1 MGDIIVETP
10 QGDVIVEIAGD
21 APTPE
26 EEQAITQQFFSQQPT
41 GAEIDLATASKSE
54 ILDYARQR
62 RLAGVDPVSGER
74 LTEDEYVSNYKE
86 PGVDYRTGVGS
97 VAGFSRFQ
105 FGRMDDSEEKSNY
118 LKTVVGEE
126 GFRLDPLGRHILTQD
141 GRTKLG
147 LGEGR
152 ELAIDEEGFSFNDVK
167 EFAGAT
173 ALPIIAGVGAGV
185 AASGVGFLPGMFIVG
200 AATAGGKLLDE
211 GIEYAEGLQRQSF
224 ADVARD
230 AAYEGVFG
238 AAGEGIGRGI
248 SNLFGYFIKGPRGL
262 TAAGKAENEAIRKQ
276 FRDLLDKD
284 FRPTIAGGAGDS
296 FRPILTRVQAVA
308 EGVFPNRAAAQA
320 NADVAVK
327 ELAALGVD
335 KSRVTKLAEVLNR
348 DIDEYYASTQ
358 NVFANAQRHLNEAT
372 EQEIK
377 QAMGA
382 LKNNEIIPA
391 DLSEMIAI
399 RKRIFDE
406 DMDRIY
412 TKVNETLKNN
422 EIIPTKGIKEALK
435 KLDKQTIA
443 DIGATKFAKRI
454 DDLGEFAT
462 ARDVASIRTGL
473 TDAQKNPSLLNDVA
487 AYQLGSIK
495 GAVNQAMQSAELDLA
510 SSVLKGSAVL
520 KASGQ
525 SFEELSEGLNT
536 LARANTVYRDGMKRF
551 DNLTVQEIIKSARN
565 NRLNK
570 NFVYQNLILDNQPEA
585 LEELFKAIRG
595 VDTGKALG
603 AETGLVDL
611 DAGARALSKATYGE
625 RPLMQALEEAR
636 RLPPESQ
643 QRRAVERYARSI
655 EEEVANRTAIRGT
668 GAEQAEQVRQG
679 LAKMYLTDAIEQ
691 SKLVD
696 DLTGVE
702 VIDGTMLAA
711 NIMSKNKAVDKLLKP
726 ELGEIKEIVDI
737 LKRSKAKVA
746 SNVVDELQDRPLK
759 AALNSF
765 KQAQKEFSAPD
776 TAQLTR
782 ILQSTNDPDVLASN
796 IFSTVDNVKLAE
808 RVLAPETMEQVRD
821 AAAGRILRQIG
832 GTTEEVV
839 QDASGAMVKQ
849 IKLSDD
855 FIEKFKT
862 GKVGNKLSTV
872 LDSYEPKV
880 INAMFKDPQ
889 AYESLSTLA
898 QNMTKASNQA
908 MAGKG
913 GLAAPTI
920 ALGLTV
926 GAFMLNPLAALVPAA
941 GYLAMSKMLRNPKI
955 LRMMFKSRQQNS
967 VKEFLQGKIVTGDPY
982 GQGFQAA
989 LQIAGAATVQGSRMS
1004 IEQGAE
1010 EARPVTAAAKQ
1021 QLAPVANQALQT
1033 AQTAMTQAPNVMPGG
1048 AGTVGQV
1055 SPILL
1060 PDPATAALAQSLGR
1074 TTP

>member
-1 MGDIIVETP
+1 MGEIIVETP
-10 QGDVIVEIAGD
+10 QGEIIVEIEGD
-21 APTPE
+21 TPTE
-26 EEQAITQQFFSQQPT
+26 AEQEAIFQEFSGT
-41 GAEIDLATASKSE
+41 NKTELDLATASIEE
-54 ILDYARQR
+54 IRDYSRAKK
-62 RLAGVDPVSGER
+62 LAGLDPVTGKA
-74 LTEDEYVSNYKE
+74 LTEDEYVSGYRE
-86 PGVDYRTGVGS
+86 PGVDYNTGVDS
-97 VAGFSRFQ
+97 VSGFSRFQ
-105 FGRMDDSEEKSNY
+105 FGRMDTTEEKSNY
-118 LKTVVGEE
+118 LRTVVGED
-126 GFRLDPLGRHILTQD
+126 GYRVDPLGRHILTQE

-152 ELAIDEEGFSFNDVK
+152 DLAIDEEGLSFNDVK

-185 AASGVGFLPGMFIVG
+185 AASGVGFVPGMLIVG

-230 AAYEGVFG
+230 AAYEGAFG
-238 AAGEGIGRGI
+238 AAGEGIGRGV
-248 SNLFGYFIKGPRGL
+248 SSLFGYFIKGPRGL
-262 TAAGKAENEAIRKQ
+262 TAAGRARNEAVRKQ

-296 FRPILTRVQAVA
+296 FRPILTRIQAVA
-308 EGVFPNRAAAQA
+308 EGVYPNQAAAQA
-320 NADVAVK
+320 NANAAVK
-327 ELAALGVD
+327 ELTDLGLD
-335 KSRVTKLAEVLNR
+335 KSRVNKLAEVLNR
-348 DIDEYYASTQ
+348 DIDEYYSSTQ
-358 NVFANAQRHLNEAT
+358 DVFANAQRRLNEAT

-377 QAMGA
+377 QVMSA
-382 LKNNEIIPA
+382 LKKDEIIPA

-412 TKVNETLKNN
+412 TRVNETLKNN

-443 DIGATKFAKRI
+443 DIGATKFATRI
-454 DDLGEFAT
+454 NKLKDYAT
-462 ARDVASIRTGL
+462 AREVASLRTGL

-495 GAVNQAMQSAELDLA
+495 SAVNQAMQSAELDLA
-510 SSVLKGSAVL
+510 TSTLKGSAVL

-525 SFEELSEGLNT
+525 SFEELSNALNT
-536 LARANTVYRDGMKRF
+536 LSRANAVYRDGMKRF
-551 DNLTVQEIIKSARN
+551 DNVTVQEIIKSARN

-595 VDTGKALG
+595 VDTRKALG

-611 DAGARALSKATYGE
+611 DAGAKALSRATYGE

-636 RLPPESQ
+636 RLPPENQ

-679 LAKMYLTDAIEQ
+679 LAKMYLTDALEQ
-691 SKLVD
+691 SKMID

-702 VIDGTMLAA
+702 VIDGAKLAA

-726 ELGEIKEIVDI
+726 ELNEIKEIVDI

-765 KQAQKEFSAPD
+765 KEAQKEFAAPD

-855 FIEKFKT
+855 FLEKFKT
-862 GKVGNKLSTV
+862 GEVGSKLTTI

-880 INAMFKDPQ
+880 INAMFKNPQ
-889 AYESLSTLA
+889 AHESLSILA
-898 QNMTKASNQA
+898 RNMTKASNQA

-920 ALGLTV
+920 ALGLTI
-926 GAFMLNPLAALVPAA
+926 GAFMLNPIAALVPAL
-941 GYLAMSKMLRNPKI
+941 GYLAMSRMLRDPRV

-967 VKEFLQGKIVTGDPY
+967 VKEFLEGKIATEDPF
-982 GQGFQAA
+982 GQGIQAA
-989 LQIAGAATVQGSRMS
+989 LQIAGAATVQGTRMGV
-1004 IEQGAE
+1004 EQGAE
-1010 EARPVTAAAKQ
+1010 EVRPVTQAARD
-1021 QLAPVANQALQT
+1021 QLAPMADQALQT
-1033 AQTAMTQAPNVMPGG
+1033 AQTAITQAPNVMPAE
-1048 AGTVGQV
+1048 AGTAGQV

-1060 PDPATAALAQSLGR
+1060 PDPATQALAQSLGR

>member
-21 APTPE
+21 TPTPE

-41 GAEIDLATASKSE
+41 GAEIDLATASKDE

-62 RLAGVDPVSGER
+62 RLAGVDPVSGEQ
-74 LTEDEYVSNYKE
+74 LTEDEFVSSYKE

-105 FGRMDDSEEKSNY
+105 FGRMDTSEEKSDY
-118 LKTVVGEE
+118 LKTVVGDE
-126 GFRLDPLGRHILTQD
+126 GFRLDPLGRHILTQE

-152 ELAIDEEGFSFNDVK
+152 ELAIDEEGLSFNDIK

-173 ALPIIAGVGAGV
+173 TLPIVAGVGAGLM
-185 AASGVGFLPGMFIVG
+185 ASGVGFLPGMFIVG

-224 ADVARD
+224 ADVVRD
-230 AAYEGVFG
+230 AAYEGAFG
-238 AAGEGIGRGI
+238 AAGEGVGRGV

-262 TAAGKAENEAIRKQ
+262 TAAGRAENEAIRKQ
-276 FRDLLDKD
+276 FRDMIDKGL
-284 FRPTIAGGAGDS
+284 RPTIAGGAGDS

-320 NADVAVK
+320 NANAVVE
-327 ELAALGVD
+327 ELTTLGLD
-335 KSRVTKLAEVLNR
+335 KSRVNKLSEVLNR
-348 DIDEYYASTQ
+348 DIDEYYSSTQ
-358 NVFANAQRHLNEAT
+358 NVFANAQRRLNEAT

-377 QAMGA
+377 QIMGA
-382 LKNNEIIPA
+382 LKKDEIIPA
-391 DLSEMIAI
+391 DLSKMIAI

-412 TKVNETLKNN
+412 TKVNDTLKNN

-443 DIGATKFAKRI
+443 DIGATKFANRI
-454 DDLGEFAT
+454 NKLKDYAT
-462 ARDVASIRTGL
+462 AREIASLRTGL
-473 TDAQKNPSLLNDVA
+473 TDAQKNPSLLNDIA

-495 GAVNQAMQSAELDLA
+495 TAVNQAMQSAELDLA
-510 SSVLKGSAVL
+510 TSTLKGSAVL

-525 SFEELSEGLNT
+525 SFEELSDALNT
-536 LARANTVYRDGMKRF
+536 LSRANAVYRDGMKRF
-551 DNLTVQEIIKSARN
+551 DNVTVQEIIKSARN

-595 VDTGKALG
+595 VDTAKALG
-603 AETGLVDL
+603 AKTGLVDL
-611 DAGARALSKATYGE
+611 DAGAKALSNATYGE
-625 RPLMQALEEAR
+625 RPLMQALEEVR
-636 RLPPESQ
+636 RLPPENQ

-679 LAKMYLTDAIEQ
+679 LAKMYLTDAMEQ
-691 SKLVD
+691 SKLID
-696 DLTGVE
+696 DATGVE
-702 VIDGTMLAA
+702 VIDGTALAA

-726 ELGEIKEIVDI
+726 ELNEIKEVVDI
-737 LKRSKAKVA
+737 LKRSKAKIA
-746 SNVVDELQDRPLK
+746 TNVVDELQNRPLK
-759 AALNSF
+759 QALSAF
-765 KQAQKEFSAPD
+765 KSAQKEFSAPD

-782 ILQSTNDPDVLASN
+782 ILQSTNDPDVLAAN

-808 RVLAPETMEQVRD
+808 RVLAPETMEKVRD

-832 GTTEEVV
+832 GTTEDVV
-839 QDASGAMVKQ
+839 QDASGRTIKQ
-849 IKLSDD
+849 IKLSDE
-855 FIEKFKT
+855 FVEEFKT
-862 GKVGNKLSTV
+862 GKVGSKLISV
-872 LDSYEPKV
+872 LDSYEPQV
-880 INAMFKDPQ
+880 INAMFKNPQ
-889 AYESLSTLA
+889 AHESLSILA
-898 QNMTKASNQA
+898 QNMVKSSNKP
-908 MAGKG
+908 MSGKG

-920 ALGLTV
+920 ALGLTI
-926 GAFMLNPLAALVPAA
+926 GAFMLNPLAALLPAA
-941 GYLAMSKMLRNPKI
+941 GYLAMSKMLRDPRI
-955 LRMMFKSRQQNS
+955 LRMMFKSRQQNT
-967 VKEFLQGKIVTGDPY
+967 VKEFLQGKIVAGDPY

-989 LQIAGAATVQGSRMS
+989 LQIAGATAVQGTRMNVQ
-1004 IEQGAE
+1004 QGQE
-1010 EARPVTAAAKQ
+1010 EARPAT
-1021 QLAPVANQALQT
+1021 QLAMQELQPQIQQAMSQIPQVA
-1033 AQTAMTQAPNVMPGG
+1033 APQVAPPR
-1048 AGTVGQV
+1048 AGTTAQV
-1055 SPILL
+1055 SPILN
-1060 PDPATAALAQSLGR
+1060 PNPATQALAQALGR
-1074 TTP
+1074 SSP